1 MRTCEPALQSIQLAA
16 MRLRVYGREPPHN
29 FLVPATGQKDA
40 HRQFFYLD
48 SGLELGYLR
57 LGHAPQESCADS
69 LPRDLAIRGLGA
81 LGSLKKI
88 LCLLLG
94 ELRQVSGGTE
104 VSTQSLLDV
113 EAVPTFE

>member
-1 MRTCEPALQSIQLAA
+1 
-16 MRLRVYGREPPHN
+16 
-29 FLVPATGQKDA
+29 
-40 HRQFFYLD
+40 
-48 SGLELGYLR
+48 
-57 LGHAPQESCADS
+57 